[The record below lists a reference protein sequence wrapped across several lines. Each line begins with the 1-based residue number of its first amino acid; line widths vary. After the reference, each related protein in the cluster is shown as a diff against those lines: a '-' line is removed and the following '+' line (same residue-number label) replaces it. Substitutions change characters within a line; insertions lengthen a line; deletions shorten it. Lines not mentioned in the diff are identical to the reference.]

1 MSEEFT
7 FPAYED
13 RMMAVIEKFGLE
25 KMETYKGK
33 DITKLWDMKGGGLV
47 WSHKYLYTAPKIE
60 KIIFSVQSFRDKLM
74 CYTTSI
80 WPDDDYALP
89 IYSSFWAE
97 SAKGSYMLIDL
108 YPTADCIVDLP
119 YMEKYLTPLED
130 AYDKGL
136 KNFYERGTR
145 DPEWWRAFSSPYA
158 LTADFGPSTK
168 KSQENILSLATDYL
182 EIYYDLWEKDEPAD
196 AAYLERLHERKQ
208 AIRQNLKDKDPG
220 GLMLENSVGHELT
233 ELTLEVLF

>member
-7 FPAYED
+7 FPAYEE
-13 RMMAVIEKFGLE
+13 RMMAVIEKFGPE

-33 DITKLWDMKGGGLV
+33 DVTQLWDMKGGGLS
-47 WSHKYLYTAPKIE
+47 WSYKHLFSAPKLE
-60 KIIFSVQSFRDKLM
+60 KIIFSVQSFRDKLL
-74 CYTTSI
+74 CYTTII
-80 WPDDDYALP
+80 WPDDAHALP
-89 IYSSFWAE
+89 AYSSFWAE

-119 YMEKYLTPLED
+119 YMEHYLDPLED
-130 AYDKGL
+130 AYDKGV
-136 KNFYERGTR
+136 KNFSERGSR
-145 DPEWWRAFSSPYA
+145 DPNWWRAFSSPYA

-168 KSQENILSLATDYL
+168 QTQENILSLATDYL
-182 EIYYDLWEKDEPAD
+182 EIYQSLWEKDEPRD
-196 AAYLERLHERKQ
+196 AEYMKRLNERKQ

-220 GLMLENSVGHELT
+220 GLMLENSVGSEMT